1 MRAKIIKNLAHS
13 KNEGDNVRFVKK
25 NPKNPLSRFLNVT
38 WKEIAE
44 AEREGER
51 EMEFELYDI
60 LESAKIYGGHFDRLI
75 AQNVEEVLKRE
86 GLFREPQ
93 GSVIIPAPGSYW
105 ECEEERETLKTGK
118 VVASCWYEAPF
129 EVFDETGNRIMATG
143 VAYGEMMLYYDPQK
157 PEETMEGELIDMTVA
172 MPIEDVKTLK
182 RHVEGWMS
190 IRGRAR

>member
-1 MRAKIIKNLAHS
+1 M
-13 KNEGDNVRFVKK
+13 RFVKK

-38 WKEIAE
+38 WKEITE

-51 EMEFELYDI
+51 EMEFEMTDI
-60 LESAKIYGGHFDRLI
+60 FESAKVFGGHFDRLI

-86 GLFREPQ
+86 GLFRDPLGE
-93 GSVIIPAPGSYW
+93 VVIPAPGAYW
-105 ECEEERETLKTGK
+105 NCEEEKQKLKTGE
-118 VVASCWYEAPF
+118 VSTSCFYEAPF
-129 EVFDETGNRIMATG
+129 EVFDETGRHILARG
-143 VAYGEMMLYYDPQK
+143 VAYGHMILYYDPRK
-157 PEETMEGELIDMTVA
+157 PEETMEGELFDMTVA